1 MEKLLWIIAT
11 DILIGAIYLIDV
23 AIYKLK
29 KSNDGHRYLISSI
42 LLFLIGL
49 LMMVRVLCGF
59 SQ

>member
-29 KSNDGHRYLISSI
+29 KSNDGHRYLIASF
-42 LLFLIGL
+42 LLFLVGF
-49 LMMVRVLCGF
+49 LMMIELLYGF